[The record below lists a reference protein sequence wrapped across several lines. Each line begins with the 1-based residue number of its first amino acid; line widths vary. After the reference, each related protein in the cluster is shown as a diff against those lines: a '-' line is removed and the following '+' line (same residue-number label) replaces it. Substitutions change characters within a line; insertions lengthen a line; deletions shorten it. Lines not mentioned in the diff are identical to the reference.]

1 MRVSLARDRT
11 RACEGTSPFASSRA
25 SGFREHT
32 TVARFRQRH
41 QDALAEVFAEA
52 LSPEAP
58 SRLCAT
64 ATMESKRGGIAVIRE
79 IRITVSTA
87 RVRLLILRSGPW
99 AARSFAGPRFDR
111 RGGADGFRGMTIVC
125 RHTRRCAGSA
135 RVTH

>member
-41 QDALAEVFAEA
+41 QDALAEVFGEA

-87 RVRLLILRSGPW
+87 RVRLLILRFGSMGCSVLRG
-99 AARSFAGPRFDR
+99 AALRSSWWRRTDSEDDDR
-111 RGGADGFRGMTIVC
+111 LPAHQAM
-125 RHTRRCAGSA
+125 RR
-135 RVTH
+135 

>member
-41 QDALAEVFAEA
+41 QDALAEVFGEA

-64 ATMESKRGGIAVIRE
+64 ATWKASAVA
-79 IRITVSTA
+79 SP
-87 RVRLLILRSGPW
+87 SY
-99 AARSFAGPRFDR
+99 ARSDHCKYCSCQAAHLAFRVHGLLGPS
-111 RGGADGFRGMTIVC
+111 RG
-125 RHTRRCAGSA
+125 
-135 RVTH
+135 